1 MSEHRRKVLS
11 ERVLEMVGERFK
23 LLAEPMRLRLLYSL
37 TEGEKSV
44 SELVDDTGALRTNVS
59 KHLSMLLDAGV
70 VRRRK
75 QGLNAYYSVA
85 DETVYELCE
94 LVCGSIYDRLAAE
107 LDSFSDD
114 PPHKERPRED
124 GG

>member
-44 SELVDDTGALRTNVS
+44 AELVDDTGALRANVS
-59 KHLSMLLDAGV
+59 KHLSMLLDAGI

-75 QGLNAYYSVA
+75 EGLNAYYSVA

-107 LDSFSDD
+107 LDSFSSG
-114 PPHKERPRED
+114 PPRGERSRED